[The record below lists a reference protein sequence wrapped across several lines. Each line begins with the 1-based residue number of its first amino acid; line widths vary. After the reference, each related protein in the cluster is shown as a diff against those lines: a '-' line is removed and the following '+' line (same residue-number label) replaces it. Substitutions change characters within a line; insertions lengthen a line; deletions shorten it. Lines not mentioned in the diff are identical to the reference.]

1 MKSNSDRMI
10 AITGRCLLAGVAL
23 AISAS
28 SSASVVTVDSLASSV
43 ANGQAQTYL
52 QAAMAPGSMLTAS
65 EGQQGSSSAAAKS
78 GANASVKTYSS
89 AHLTQAVVVPEPSS
103 LPLLGL
109 GLALAAFSGWRA
121 RRGGGSA

>member
-1 MKSNSDRMI
+1 MESNSDRMI

-43 ANGQAQTYL
+43 TNGQVQTYL

-65 EGQQGSSSAAAKS
+65 EGQQGSSAAAKS

>member
-43 ANGQAQTYL
+43 TNGQVQTYL

-65 EGQQGSSSAAAKS
+65 EGQQGNSAAAKS

>member
-1 MKSNSDRMI
+1 MESNSDRMI

-65 EGQQGSSSAAAKS
+65 EGQQGNSAAAKS

>member
-43 ANGQAQTYL
+43 TNGQVQTYL
-52 QAAMAPGSMLTAS
+52 QSAIAPGSMLTAS
-65 EGQQGSSSAAAKS
+65 EGQQGNAAAAKS
-78 GANASVKTYSS
+78 GANATAKTYTST
-89 AHLTQAVVVPEPSS
+89 HFTQAVAVPEPSS

-109 GLALAAFSGWRA
+109 GLALAVFSGWRA